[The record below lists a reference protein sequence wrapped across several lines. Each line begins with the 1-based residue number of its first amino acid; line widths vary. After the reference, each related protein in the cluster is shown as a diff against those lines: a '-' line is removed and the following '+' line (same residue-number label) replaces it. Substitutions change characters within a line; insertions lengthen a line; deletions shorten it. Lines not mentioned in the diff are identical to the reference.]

1 MVKFSAT
8 AMAMAIA
15 FGIVCSTALS
25 SAPAP
30 TVDFKA
36 TGASIA
42 PAPVDKEIAAAIATA
57 SPTRVHH
64 TIETLVNFKT
74 RMTTN
79 SMETDLAP
87 GTGVLA
93 AEAWIK
99 EQFEA
104 ISKDCGGCLEVK
116 EDSFILPGGVPMID
130 GSPSRVARDTKL
142 VNVYAILRGTDPAQS
157 KRIYLVTGHYDTR
170 ITNTT
175 TTTASPP
182 APTTIPAAPPSA
194 LSPPAS

>member
-1 MVKFSAT
+1 
-8 AMAMAIA
+8 
-15 FGIVCSTALS
+15 
-25 SAPAP
+25 
-30 TVDFKA
+30 
-36 TGASIA
+36 
-42 PAPVDKEIAAAIATA
+42 
-57 SPTRVHH
+57 
-64 TIETLVNFKT
+64 
-74 RMTTN
+74 
-79 SMETDLAP
+79 
-87 GTGVLA
+87 
-93 AEAWIK
+93 
-99 EQFEA
+99 
-104 ISKDCGGCLEVK
+104 
-116 EDSFILPGGVPMID
+116 MID